1 MRGSRSA
8 IWFGAECPLCPL
20 NCSIFY
26 FLLTCFQQQLC
37 DCLVSLF
44 FFFFKLAM
52 HIQTSRITFRMWSK
66 EAIADLQLPRSPKTC
81 DLPAKRSIL
90 RWFAGNKSSCNWL
103 SWNKGRANELVVSER
118 LVLVGAWQATRR
130 QAAVSPLHRKR
141 RPTRRRLDL
150 TVGKHADAHIHV
162 QRQTP
167 HMLQTSRQDNN
178 TKEMP
183 TWVTA

>member
-1 MRGSRSA
+1 MQFDLGQSA
-8 IWFGAECPLCPL
+8 LSVRWIVAF
-20 NCSIFY
+20 SIFY
-26 FLLTCFQQQLC
+26 WRVFSSSSVTVWFHF
-37 DCLVSLF
+37 F

>member
-8 IWFGAECPLCPL
+8 IWFGAERPLCPL
-20 NCSIFY
+20 NSSIFY
-26 FLLTCFQQQLC
+26 FLLTCFQQQLW
-37 DCLVSLF
+37 DCLF
-44 FFFFKLAM
+44 FFLAM
-52 HIQTSRITFRMWSK
+52 HIQTSRITFRMWSNDP
-66 EAIADLQLPRSPKTC
+66 IADLQLPRSPKTC
-81 DLPAKRSIL
+81 DLPAKRNIL
-90 RWFAGNKSSCNWL
+90 SRFAGNKSSCNRL
-103 SWNKGRANELVVSER
+103 SWNKDRANELVVSER

-167 HMLQTSRQDNN
+167 HMLQTSR
-178 TKEMP
+178 
-183 TWVTA
+183 